1 MIAIKDI
8 QVGYDDQIVINEL
21 SVQIKKEKITTIIG
35 LNYYLCQGHLSE
47 FSHGP

>member
-35 LNYYLCQGHLSE
+35 L
-47 FSHGP
+47 